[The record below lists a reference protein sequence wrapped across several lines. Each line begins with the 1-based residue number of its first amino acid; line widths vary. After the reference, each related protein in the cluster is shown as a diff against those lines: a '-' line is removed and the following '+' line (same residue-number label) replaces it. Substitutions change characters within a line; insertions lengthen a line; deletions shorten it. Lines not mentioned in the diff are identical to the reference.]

1 MERTERT
8 KRREGERKAVR
19 RERGVVRRK
28 EKGKRSVSVG
38 NL

>member
-8 KRREGERKAVR
+8 KRREGGRKAVR
-19 RERGVVRRK
+19 RERRAVRRK
-28 EKGKRSVSVG
+28 EKGKGSVGVG